1 MSVKKVV
8 MTLSK
13 DVDVDSLREFF
24 TELCTN
30 FCCGYKSKLV
40 KSSKMLF

>member
-13 DVDVDSLREFF
+13 DVDVDSSRSFLQLQFPRRWEY
-24 TELCTN
+24 L
-30 FCCGYKSKLV
+30 YRV
-40 KSSKMLF
+40 QIRPW

>member
-24 TELCTN
+24 TA
-30 FCCGYKSKLV
+30 SIP
-40 KSSKMLF
+40 SSLGIFV